1 MARTG
6 SPPESF
12 PFGRGGD
19 LSEARMIDSGT
30 SAVPKV
36 GNRHLLGCHG
46 AREKGGFIERVGAR
60 VPKFG
65 RAPRF
70 ENVVVGAPMDA
81 VLLQQYLK
89 LSTNRLCHG
98 A

>member
-1 MARTG
+1 
-6 SPPESF
+6 
-12 PFGRGGD
+12 
-19 LSEARMIDSGT
+19 MIDSGT
-30 SAVPKV
+30 SAVPKA

-70 ENVVVGAPMDA
+70 ENMVVGAPMDA

-89 LSTNRLCHG
+89 FVHQIAYAIGPGDKARDDRQGIGLG
-98 A
+98 ANPS